1 MGETGA
7 KLPFERKGKG
17 MREREISDFKE
28 RAEHGDVLMPIRR
41 YRCIVPNT
49 YQDLSLHWHEE
60 AEIGWIQEGEIDY
73 DINFESF
80 RVRKGDLLLI
90 APHILHA
97 AHAVPGKRMV
107 SESLVFHL
115 DMLGYQT
122 PDACTIR
129 CISPLQNGK
138 YRFVPV
144 VHSGQPGYGELIAC
158 MEELLGCMQPRE
170 DAVPKAEEPAE
181 ELYRKELLF
190 RLFRLLYRYGY
201 VVKNESGREDF
212 AAEEKMKQVLT
223 FIRSHYAEALTVGQL
238 AGLCHFSETYFM
250 SFFKRFAGMSL
261 LKTGR
266 IQKKHPVLFR
276 GGDKAGFFK
285 VADGA
290 FPTLSGEESQIPFA
304 GGVSDRKI
312 LPVACMD
319 RSQQKK
325 SCQKK
330 QL

>member
-1 MGETGA
+1 
-7 KLPFERKGKG
+7 

-158 MEELLGCMQPRE
+158 MEELLGCMQPKE

-201 VVKNESGREDF
+201 VVKNEGGREDF

-250 SFFKRFAGMSL
+250 SFFKRFAGMTCVEYINHYRLSQAARIL
-261 LKTGR
+261 VQTDRPVTEAALENGFRNISYFNRQFRRQYGTTPREYRKAAEGR
-266 IQKKHPVLFR
+266 P
-276 GGDKAGFFK
+276 
-285 VADGA
+285 
-290 FPTLSGEESQIPFA
+290 
-304 GGVSDRKI
+304 
-312 LPVACMD
+312 
-319 RSQQKK
+319 
-325 SCQKK
+325 
-330 QL
+330 

>member
-1 MGETGA
+1 
-7 KLPFERKGKG
+7 

-73 DINFESF
+73 DSNFESF

-158 MEELLGCMQPRE
+158 MEELLGCMQPKE

-201 VVKNESGREDF
+201 VVKNEGGREDF

-250 SFFKRFAGMSL
+250 SFFKRFAGMTCVEYINHYRLSQAARTL
-261 LKTGR
+261 VQTDRPVTEAALENGFRNISYFNRQFRRQYGTTPREYRKAAEGR
-266 IQKKHPVLFR
+266 P
-276 GGDKAGFFK
+276 
-285 VADGA
+285 
-290 FPTLSGEESQIPFA
+290 
-304 GGVSDRKI
+304 
-312 LPVACMD
+312 
-319 RSQQKK
+319 
-325 SCQKK
+325 
-330 QL
+330 

>member
-170 DAVPKAEEPAE
+170 DAVPQAEEPAE

-250 SFFKRFAGMSL
+250 SFFKRFAGMTCVEYINHYRLSQAARIL
-261 LKTGR
+261 VQTDRPVTEAALENGFRNISYFNRQFRRQYGTTPREYRKAAEGR
-266 IQKKHPVLFR
+266 P
-276 GGDKAGFFK
+276 
-285 VADGA
+285 
-290 FPTLSGEESQIPFA
+290 
-304 GGVSDRKI
+304 
-312 LPVACMD
+312 
-319 RSQQKK
+319 
-325 SCQKK
+325 
-330 QL
+330 

>member
-170 DAVPKAEEPAE
+170 DAVSKAEEPAE

-201 VVKNESGREDF
+201 VVKNEGGREDF

-250 SFFKRFAGMSL
+250 SFFRRFAGMTCVEYINHYRLSQAARTL
-261 LKTGR
+261 VQTDRPVTEAALENGFRNISYFNRQFRRQYGTTPREYRKAAEGR
-266 IQKKHPVLFR
+266 P
-276 GGDKAGFFK
+276 
-285 VADGA
+285 
-290 FPTLSGEESQIPFA
+290 
-304 GGVSDRKI
+304 
-312 LPVACMD
+312 
-319 RSQQKK
+319 
-325 SCQKK
+325 
-330 QL
+330 

>member
-170 DAVPKAEEPAE
+170 DTVPKAEEPAE

-250 SFFKRFAGMSL
+250 SFFKRFAGMTCVEYINHYRLSQAARTL
-261 LKTGR
+261 VQTDRPVTEAALENGFRNISYFNRQFRRQYGTTPREYRKAEEGR
-266 IQKKHPVLFR
+266 P
-276 GGDKAGFFK
+276 
-285 VADGA
+285 
-290 FPTLSGEESQIPFA
+290 
-304 GGVSDRKI
+304 
-312 LPVACMD
+312 
-319 RSQQKK
+319 
-325 SCQKK
+325 
-330 QL
+330 

>member
-144 VHSGQPGYGELIAC
+144 VHSGQPGYGELVAC

-250 SFFKRFAGMSL
+250 SFFKRFAGMTCVEYINHYRLSQAARTL
-261 LKTGR
+261 VQTDRPVTEAALENGFRNISYFNRQFRRQYGTTPREYRKAAEGR
-266 IQKKHPVLFR
+266 P
-276 GGDKAGFFK
+276 
-285 VADGA
+285 
-290 FPTLSGEESQIPFA
+290 
-304 GGVSDRKI
+304 
-312 LPVACMD
+312 
-319 RSQQKK
+319 
-325 SCQKK
+325 
-330 QL
+330 

>member
-158 MEELLGCMQPRE
+158 MEELLGCMQPKE

-250 SFFKRFAGMSL
+250 SFFKRFAGMTCVEYINHYRLSQAA
-261 LKTGR
+261 KTLVQTDRPVTEAALENGFRNISYFNRQFRRQYGTTPREYRKAAEGR
-266 IQKKHPVLFR
+266 P
-276 GGDKAGFFK
+276 
-285 VADGA
+285 
-290 FPTLSGEESQIPFA
+290 
-304 GGVSDRKI
+304 
-312 LPVACMD
+312 
-319 RSQQKK
+319 
-325 SCQKK
+325 
-330 QL
+330 

>member
-122 PDACTIR
+122 PDARTIR

-250 SFFKRFAGMSL
+250 SFFKRFAGMTCVEYINHYRLSQAARIL
-261 LKTGR
+261 VQTDRPVTEAALENGFRNISYFNRQFRRQYGTTPREYRKAAEGR
-266 IQKKHPVLFR
+266 P
-276 GGDKAGFFK
+276 
-285 VADGA
+285 
-290 FPTLSGEESQIPFA
+290 
-304 GGVSDRKI
+304 
-312 LPVACMD
+312 
-319 RSQQKK
+319 
-325 SCQKK
+325 
-330 QL
+330 

>member
-1 MGETGA
+1 
-7 KLPFERKGKG
+7 

-144 VHSGQPGYGELIAC
+144 VHSGQPGYGELVAC
-158 MEELLGCMQPRE
+158 MEELLGCMQPKE

-201 VVKNESGREDF
+201 VVKNEGGREDF

-250 SFFKRFAGMSL
+250 SFFKRFAGMTCVEYINHYRLSQAARTL
-261 LKTGR
+261 VQTDRPVTEAALENGFRNISYFNRQFRRQYGTTPREYRKAAEGR
-266 IQKKHPVLFR
+266 P
-276 GGDKAGFFK
+276 
-285 VADGA
+285 
-290 FPTLSGEESQIPFA
+290 
-304 GGVSDRKI
+304 
-312 LPVACMD
+312 
-319 RSQQKK
+319 
-325 SCQKK
+325 
-330 QL
+330 

>member
-144 VHSGQPGYGELIAC
+144 VHSGQPGYGELVAC

-201 VVKNESGREDF
+201 VVKNEGGREDF

-250 SFFKRFAGMSL
+250 SFFKRFAGMTCVEYINHYRLSQAARIL
-261 LKTGR
+261 VQTDRPVTEAALENGFRNISYFNRQFRRQYGTTPREYRKAAEGR
-266 IQKKHPVLFR
+266 P
-276 GGDKAGFFK
+276 
-285 VADGA
+285 
-290 FPTLSGEESQIPFA
+290 
-304 GGVSDRKI
+304 
-312 LPVACMD
+312 
-319 RSQQKK
+319 
-325 SCQKK
+325 
-330 QL
+330 

>member
-1 MGETGA
+1 
-7 KLPFERKGKG
+7 

-158 MEELLGCMQPRE
+158 MEELLGCMQPKE

-201 VVKNESGREDF
+201 VVKNEGGREDF

-250 SFFKRFAGMSL
+250 SFFKRFAGMTCVEYINHYRLSQAARTL
-261 LKTGR
+261 VQTDRPVTEAALENGFRNISYFNRQFRRQYGTTPREYRKAAEGR
-266 IQKKHPVLFR
+266 P
-276 GGDKAGFFK
+276 
-285 VADGA
+285 
-290 FPTLSGEESQIPFA
+290 
-304 GGVSDRKI
+304 
-312 LPVACMD
+312 
-319 RSQQKK
+319 
-325 SCQKK
+325 
-330 QL
+330 

>member
-1 MGETGA
+1 
-7 KLPFERKGKG
+7 

-158 MEELLGCMQPRE
+158 MEELLGCMQPKE

-250 SFFKRFAGMSL
+250 SFFKRFAGMTCVEYINHYRLSQAARTL
-261 LKTGR
+261 VQTDRPVTEAALENGFRNISYFNRQFRRQYGTTPREYRKAAEGR
-266 IQKKHPVLFR
+266 P
-276 GGDKAGFFK
+276 
-285 VADGA
+285 
-290 FPTLSGEESQIPFA
+290 
-304 GGVSDRKI
+304 
-312 LPVACMD
+312 
-319 RSQQKK
+319 
-325 SCQKK
+325 
-330 QL
+330 

>member
-201 VVKNESGREDF
+201 VVKNEGGREDF

-250 SFFKRFAGMSL
+250 SFFKRFAGMTCVEYINHYRLSQAARIL
-261 LKTGR
+261 VQTDRPVTEAALENGFRNISYFNRQFRRQYGTTPREYRKAAEGR
-266 IQKKHPVLFR
+266 P
-276 GGDKAGFFK
+276 
-285 VADGA
+285 
-290 FPTLSGEESQIPFA
+290 
-304 GGVSDRKI
+304 
-312 LPVACMD
+312 
-319 RSQQKK
+319 
-325 SCQKK
+325 
-330 QL
+330 

>member
-250 SFFKRFAGMSL
+250 SFFKRFAGMTCVEYINHYRLSQAA
-261 LKTGR
+261 R
-266 IQKKHPVLFR
+266 ILVQTDRPVTEAALENGFR
-276 GGDKAGFFK
+276 NISYFNRQFRRQYGTT
-285 VADGA
+285 
-290 FPTLSGEESQIPFA
+290 PRE
-304 GGVSDRKI
+304 
-312 LPVACMD
+312 
-319 RSQQKK
+319 
-325 SCQKK
+325 
-330 QL
+330 

>member
-170 DAVPKAEEPAE
+170 DVVPKAEEPAE

-250 SFFKRFAGMSL
+250 SFFKRFAGMTCVEYINHYRLSQAARIL
-261 LKTGR
+261 VQTDRPVTEAALENGFHNISYFNRQFRRQYGTTPREYRKAAEGR
-266 IQKKHPVLFR
+266 P
-276 GGDKAGFFK
+276 
-285 VADGA
+285 
-290 FPTLSGEESQIPFA
+290 
-304 GGVSDRKI
+304 
-312 LPVACMD
+312 
-319 RSQQKK
+319 
-325 SCQKK
+325 
-330 QL
+330 

>member
-1 MGETGA
+1 
-7 KLPFERKGKG
+7 

-158 MEELLGCMQPRE
+158 MEELLGCMQPKE

-250 SFFKRFAGMSL
+250 SFFKRFAGMTCVEYINHYRLSQAARIL
-261 LKTGR
+261 VQTDRPVTEAALENGFRNISYFNRQFRRQYGTTPREYRKAAEGR
-266 IQKKHPVLFR
+266 P
-276 GGDKAGFFK
+276 
-285 VADGA
+285 
-290 FPTLSGEESQIPFA
+290 
-304 GGVSDRKI
+304 
-312 LPVACMD
+312 
-319 RSQQKK
+319 
-325 SCQKK
+325 
-330 QL
+330 

>member
-1 MGETGA
+1 MGKTGA

-158 MEELLGCMQPRE
+158 MEELLGCMQPKE

-201 VVKNESGREDF
+201 VVKNEGGREDF

-250 SFFKRFAGMSL
+250 SFFKRFAGMTCVEYINHYRLSQAARIL
-261 LKTGR
+261 VQTDRPVTEAALENGFRNISYFNRQFRRQYGTTPREYRKAAEGR
-266 IQKKHPVLFR
+266 P
-276 GGDKAGFFK
+276 
-285 VADGA
+285 
-290 FPTLSGEESQIPFA
+290 
-304 GGVSDRKI
+304 
-312 LPVACMD
+312 
-319 RSQQKK
+319 
-325 SCQKK
+325 
-330 QL
+330 

>member
-7 KLPFERKGKG
+7 KLPFERKGTG

-158 MEELLGCMQPRE
+158 MEELLGCMQPKE

-201 VVKNESGREDF
+201 VVKNEGGREDF

-250 SFFKRFAGMSL
+250 SFFKRFAGMTCVEYINHYRLSQAARTL
-261 LKTGR
+261 VQTDRPVTEAALENGFRNISYFNRQFRRQYGTTPREYRKAAEGR
-266 IQKKHPVLFR
+266 P
-276 GGDKAGFFK
+276 
-285 VADGA
+285 
-290 FPTLSGEESQIPFA
+290 
-304 GGVSDRKI
+304 
-312 LPVACMD
+312 
-319 RSQQKK
+319 
-325 SCQKK
+325 
-330 QL
+330 